1 MFEISIVEVR
11 NGFIVNV
18 NKTVQ
23 APVINAGLDFGKMM
37 EIGAKTMMKE
47 MNKDET
53 LSKIEDENKE
63 EEKYLGTHV
72 FLKYSEVIG
81 FLKLLKD

>member
-23 APVINAGLDFGKMM
+23 APIISQGLDFGKMM

-53 LSKIEDENKE
+53 LSKIEDDNKKE
-63 EEKYLGTHV
+63 DEYIGTHV
-72 FLKYSEVIG
+72 FLEYAEVIG